1 MIHSNPHFAA
11 ARMVAWLCA
20 ASMTLGAGCTTPECD
35 DESKLC
41 NGVCVLKTNP
51 ADQCGSGGT
60 CVRCPEVAV
69 PNASR
74 ACINNACAWACNGLR
89 GDCNHEV
96 SDGCETSLAGDS
108 LNCGGCGV
116 VCHGD
121 CVDGVCTVRVAEA
134 EPAPSGLVL
143 AATALYWTSF
153 DGTRLSVRTSD
164 RNASVRTLASVDA
177 HPGIAAALALDADE
191 VFWTTGGTDQPGA
204 ADGAVYRLTLPA
216 GSPTLVAGSQG
227 APAGIAL
234 SPDAIYWTNHASGE
248 VMRAAR
254 AEGVAKAIATNQ
266 VHPRGIAF
274 GGGRVYWVNEGSGAS
289 DGAVVMAGS
298 DGSQPVVIST
308 DAALPDGT
316 VVPTGMAPGPLS
328 AFVPAA
334 SGGAAGPFF
343 PAIFWADRIHNV
355 VWAVQPS
362 GGVPF
367 PVSFPLVPWDPL
379 QLSGIPYE
387 LIVVD
392 RAAQSIEE
400 LQDVILVRTPGG
412 TSFPPSHLFAR
423 MTIPDPVALAPG
435 VNGVDS
441 EFAWIS
447 GTAVRWRLPP
457 VFGPTR

>member
-1 MIHSNPHFAA
+1 MIDSKPHFAA
-11 ARMVAWLCA
+11 ARMVACACA
-20 ASMTLGAGCTTPECD
+20 ASMMLGVGCATPECD

-41 NGVCVLKTNP
+41 NGVCLLKTNT

-69 PNASR
+69 ANASR
-74 ACINNACAWACNGLR
+74 ACINDACDWQCNAMR

-96 SDGCETSLAGDS
+96 SDGCETSLATDP

-121 CVDGVCTVRVAEA
+121 CVDGVCTVRVAES

-143 AATALYWTSF
+143 GGNALYWTSF
-153 DGTRLSVRTSD
+153 DGTRLSLKTSD
-164 RNASVRTLASVDA
+164 RNASIRTLASVDA
-177 HPGIAAALALDADE
+177 HLGIPAALALDSNE
-191 VFWTTGGTDQPGA
+191 VFWTTGGTDAPGA
-204 ADGAVYRLTLPA
+204 ADGAVYRLSLPA
-216 GSPTLVAGSQG
+216 GSPTMVAQSQG

-234 SPDAIYWTNHASGE
+234 SADAVYWTNHASGE
-248 VMRAAR
+248 VMRAVR
-254 AEGVAKAIATNQ
+254 AGGVPEAIASNQ

-289 DGAVVMAGS
+289 DGAVIAADS
-298 DGSQPVVIST
+298 DGSQRVVVSM

-316 VVPTGMAPGPLS
+316 VVPTGVAPGPLS

-334 SGGAAGPFF
+334 SGGVAGPFF
-343 PAIFWADRIHNV
+343 AAVFWADRIHNV
-355 VWAVQPS
+355 VWGVHPS

-367 PVSFPLVPWDPL
+367 PVSFPLDRWDPL
-379 QLSGIPYE
+379 QLFGIPYE
-387 LIVVD
+387 LIVLD

-400 LQDVILVRTPGG
+400 LQDVILLRTPGAN
-412 TSFPPSHLFAR
+412 SFPPSHLFPR

-435 VNGVDS
+435 MNGVDF